1 MTSKRKK
8 TIEYNCF
15 QSYSLLILHLETF
28 CLSTNLK
35 LMKTK
40 TNFRWAILSLLFMA
54 TTILYIDRSALGILA
69 PDLQKSIGWTEQQY
83 GIINSV
89 FMIAYAVCFLFM
101 GKIIDN
107 IGTRKGYLISIIIWA
122 IATLGHALARSWV
135 GFAVARFSLAVGQ
148 SGNFPSAIKAVAE
161 WFPKK
166 DRALA
171 VGIFN
176 GGANMGTILS
186 PLIIPVLVLA
196 VGDWRIGFLWT
207 FPISI
212 IWVFL
217 WLKFYRKP
225 EDTSRISKDELQYIG
240 SDDADNQFVEKV
252 RWKDILPHRGTWA
265 IAVAKFMADPIW
277 WFYLFWGAKFLNEK
291 FGLNLKEIG
300 LPFFA
305 IYLVSW
311 GIGIFLGWLSGKFM
325 KGGFSLN
332 KGRKLGLFSCALF
345 AIPVAFVPHV
355 SNMWLAVG
363 LIALAAGGHCGW
375 SANVFSLMS
384 DIFPKKAT
392 ASVAGFGGFAGAVGG
407 AIVAFGVGKILQDIG
422 VDGYAIPFAVA
433 GCGYLIALAVV
444 HLLVPEIKTIKI

>member
-1 MTSKRKK
+1 MGT
-8 TIEYNCF
+8 
-15 QSYSLLILHLETF
+15 
-28 CLSTNLK
+28 K
-35 LMKTK
+35 LQ
-40 TNFRWAILSLLFMA
+40 TNFRWTILSLLFVA

-69 PDLQKSIGWTEQQY
+69 PDLQKSIGWSEEQY

-89 FMIAYAVCFLFM
+89 FMIAYAICFIVM
-101 GKIIDN
+101 GRLIDR
-107 IGTRKGYLISIIIWA
+107 IGTRKGYLVSIGIWSL
-122 IATLGHALARSWV
+122 ATLGHALARSWV

-186 PLIIPVLVLA
+186 PLIIPALVLSF
-196 VGDWRIGFLWT
+196 DNWRLGFLWT

-212 IWVFL
+212 IWVLL
-217 WLKFYRKP
+217 WLKYFRKP
-225 EDTSRISKDELQYIG
+225 EQSPAVSAEELRYIN
-240 SDDADNQFVEKV
+240 SDSNENENTEKV
-252 RWKDILPHRGTWA
+252 GWKDILPHRGAWA

-300 LPFFA
+300 LPFFS
-305 IYLVSW
+305 IYLASW
-311 GIGIFLGWLSGKFM
+311 GLGIFLGWLSSKLM
-325 KGGFSLN
+325 KMGFSLN
-332 KGRKLGLFSCALF
+332 QGRKFSLLACALF
-345 AIPVAFVPHV
+345 AVPVAFVPHTE
-355 SNMWLAVG
+355 NMWLAVG

-384 DIFPKKAT
+384 DIFPKKAVG
-392 ASVAGFGGFAGAVGG
+392 SVAGFGGFSGAVGG
-407 AIVAFGVGKILQDIG
+407 AIVAFSVGKILQNIG
-422 VDGYAIPFAVA
+422 VDGYAFPFAVA
-433 GCGYLIALAVV
+433 GCGYLIALLIV
-444 HLLVPEIKTIKI
+444 HLLVPKIKTINI